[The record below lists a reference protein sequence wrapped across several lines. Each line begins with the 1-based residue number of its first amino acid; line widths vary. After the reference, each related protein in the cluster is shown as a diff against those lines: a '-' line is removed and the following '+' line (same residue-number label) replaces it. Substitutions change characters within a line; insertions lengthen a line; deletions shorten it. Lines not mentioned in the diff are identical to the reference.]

1 MHRTLLNIGREWR
14 PINFHNKMIKFVGQ
28 LEEYKRNE
36 FGIKP
41 SFIQWM
47 WIDGLNLGDPNVFAL
62 LRDNAQIR
70 DYPQNYNATSWKKVA

>member
-1 MHRTLLNIGREWR
+1 
-14 PINFHNKMIKFVGQ
+14 
-28 LEEYKRNE
+28 
-36 FGIKP
+36 
-41 SFIQWM
+41 M